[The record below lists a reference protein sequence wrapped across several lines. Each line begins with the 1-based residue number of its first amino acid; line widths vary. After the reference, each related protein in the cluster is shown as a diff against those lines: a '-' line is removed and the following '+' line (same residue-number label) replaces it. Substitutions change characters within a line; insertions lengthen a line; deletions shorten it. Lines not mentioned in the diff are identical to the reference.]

1 MWFDSTATALSW
13 MIFGHHLSW
22 VMSLFLF
29 DESWPSHSKKRFFET
44 GVFPKNWRKS
54 YGPWF
59 FETDL
64 GCDPAWGLWSWGNI
78 PSEFTG
84 VMLLTLLNGKGFKV
98 PFGSDWRMAAVC
110 LLLRGGCRCKQ
121 GRMMLFFF
129 GRGGGSGRGL
139 GGAWG
144 FANLDQVSWLI
155 VVFFFV
161 DFMSH
166 FWLHS
171 EGS

>member
-22 VMSLFLF
+22 VFYYVTSHGQVSPKHTFF
-29 DESWPSHSKKRFFET
+29 VGPQPQTDETTAKVAMKL
-44 GVFPKNWRKS
+44 
-54 YGPWF
+54 
-59 FETDL
+59 ETDL
-64 GCDPAWGLWSWGNI
+64 LLALGDFLLEKTKAIFPVNLLVSCCWHSWMAKASRCGAPQHSCGMGGRCLEGGDARVPGAW
-78 PSEFTG
+78 EEH
-84 VMLLTLLNGKGFKV
+84 
-98 PFGSDWRMAAVC
+98 
-110 LLLRGGCRCKQ
+110 
-121 GRMMLFFF
+121 
-129 GRGGGSGRGL
+129 
-139 GGAWG
+139 WG

-171 EGS
+171 GS